1 VPSAFRALFEQRPL
15 DRAGAGPRIRVYTR
29 GMPSSQGP
37 ETTHSPRDAS
47 RRFLVWCDAKL
58 AIRERL
64 CHAAAVGMPLPLV
77 ELRCAQ
83 RAEPDQAAHGDDPVT
98 R

>member
-1 VPSAFRALFEQRPL
+1 MA
-15 DRAGAGPRIRVYTR
+15 
-29 GMPSSQGP
+29 SSQGP
-37 ETTHSPRDAS
+37 ETSPAPRDAS
-47 RRFLVWCDAKL
+47 RRFLGWCDEKL

-77 ELRCAQ
+77 ELQ
-83 RAEPDQAAHGDDPVT
+83 RAQDPEPDQGAAGDDPVT

>member
-1 VPSAFRALFEQRPL
+1 MA
-15 DRAGAGPRIRVYTR
+15 
-29 GMPSSQGP
+29 SSQDP
-37 ETTHSPRDAS
+37 ETSPAPRDAP
-47 RRFLVWCDAKL
+47 RRFLGWCDAKL

-77 ELRCAQ
+77 ELQ
-83 RAEPDQAAHGDDPVT
+83 RAQDPEPDPAAAGDDPVT

>member
-1 VPSAFRALFEQRPL
+1 MA
-15 DRAGAGPRIRVYTR
+15 
-29 GMPSSQGP
+29 SSEGP
-37 ETTHSPRDAS
+37 EPAVSPRDAS
-47 RRFLVWCDAKL
+47 RRFLGWCDAKL

-77 ELRCAQ
+77 ELRRAQ
-83 RAEPDQAAHGDDPVT
+83 DPEPDQAAHGDDPAT